1 MKKNVKIHFSKMLV
15 IDILVLFSIFSLL
28 DPSTAN
34 AMLVPGQREL
44 SLDSK
49 LLCQNISA
57 QIPQNSTWTKRFDFI
72 GICEPDYY
80 LWAWNPEPIK
90 EVDQLNLIL
99 SDFQENQKH
108 VDEYR
113 KLEEAL
119 SSALQENKR
128 ILALL
133 EERETEIK
141 KLRKDHKDELGK
153 SKQESKYHSEQSDF
167 FEYKFKRYRNSFFML
182 LIAICLLLMDIYQR
196 SHKMEELESNLK
208 YYKIEHEDIS
218 ELYRRAIENRIEDEK
233 EEEKKSDDE
242 FVWER
247 RKREMNRFQFKMLKS

>member
-1 MKKNVKIHFSKMLV
+1 MKKIVKIHFSKMLA

-28 DPSTAN
+28 ASSTAN

-49 LLCQNISA
+49 SLCQNISA

-72 GICEPDYY
+72 GICESDYY

-90 EVDQLNLIL
+90 ELDQLNLIL

-108 VDEYR
+108 MDEYR
-113 KLEEAL
+113 KLEETL
-119 SSALQENKR
+119 NSALQVNKR

-141 KLRKDHKDELGK
+141 KLRKDH
-153 SKQESKYHSEQSDF
+153 
-167 FEYKFKRYRNSFFML
+167 
-182 LIAICLLLMDIYQR
+182 
-196 SHKMEELESNLK
+196 
-208 YYKIEHEDIS
+208 
-218 ELYRRAIENRIEDEK
+218 
-233 EEEKKSDDE
+233 
-242 FVWER
+242 
-247 RKREMNRFQFKMLKS
+247 